1 MPVPRAVE
9 SGLMRAAGEHP
20 DRGDYFGALGY
31 GEIEDQ
37 FGSGIV
43 DRDRDHVVAVLV
55 GYRIS
60 EYVPS
65 REITPPDKPEGL

>member
-31 GEIEDQ
+31 GELKINSAPASLTGTAIMSLPSSVDIELVST
-37 FGSGIV
+37 FP
-43 DRDRDHVVAVLV
+43 AV
-55 GYRIS
+55 
-60 EYVPS
+60 
-65 REITPPDKPEGL
+65 K